1 MNILKMRYFIE
12 VARCGSFSEAA
23 RRLYTAQPNLS
34 KQIAQMEGELGFS
47 LFIRKHR
54 SIELTPA
61 GEYLY
66 RQWKDVPD
74 HIADDIEAAR
84 ALANRNEAL
93 CIGVLEG
100 QDVNEVLHARLGVVS
115 SLYPDLNIILERN
128 SYQNLRSGL
137 RSSHYDI
144 IITLSFDVENE
155 PGFSLHPL
163 YEKVPAIAMDCHHPL
178 AQKENLSLLD
188 LKDEPFVVI
197 SEQES
202 PGGYRRLIESCAAY
216 GFTPNIVRAPR
227 SLESLLLCVEMGVGI
242 AMLDQNTRL
251 ELSPYIV
258 TIPQNAEPMAV
269 VAVVDQA
276 DHRPF
281 LQDIVRILTTNT
293 PEQRSNET

>member
-1 MNILKMRYFIE
+1 
-12 VARCGSFSEAA
+12 
-23 RRLYTAQPNLS
+23 
-34 KQIAQMEGELGFS
+34 
-47 LFIRKHR
+47 
-54 SIELTPA
+54 
-61 GEYLY
+61 
-66 RQWKDVPD
+66 
-74 HIADDIEAAR
+74 
-84 ALANRNEAL
+84 
-93 CIGVLEG
+93 
-100 QDVNEVLHARLGVVS
+100 
-115 SLYPDLNIILERN
+115 
-128 SYQNLRSGL
+128 
-137 RSSHYDI
+137 
-144 IITLSFDVENE
+144 
-155 PGFSLHPL
+155 
-163 YEKVPAIAMDCHHPL
+163 MDCHHPL